1 MYSTVPGTR
10 YCTVPGTGITGYCVC
25 HGILR
30 YGKIYEYSLSLLF
43 VYALFGIVGEDGT
56 MTFSTHIR
64 DSWAWDLS
72 LSWAWGHLGHI
83 IHYSLFGTRSSGRVA
98 GRVPLRYRVRACHG
112 ILRYGKIYEYSLF

>member
-30 YGKIYEYSLSLLF
+30 YGKIYEILCFSLLF

-83 IHYSLFGTRSSGRVA
+83 IRYAFERTGRGSGTATLVLPRAS
-98 GRVPLRYRVRACHG
+98 VPWN
-112 ILRYGKIYEYSLF
+112 S